1 MSNLHR
7 LLMIL
12 VALAACAALAALPAC
27 RGTSDDDDTGDDD
40 TGDDDTGDDDTGD
53 DDTGDDDTGDDDDD
67 YRHELTVEE
76 PLVGDF
82 SCLGEALGVPD
93 AGDTAAM
100 TGFVTDFS
108 DDIPVAGAKMLLWAN
123 NDPSD
128 AGAADFEF
136 DTGTDQDGDIEI
148 PEDMVAACEKFAY
161 KVWTEWQPPETMPT
175 YEVGNVLPPVGHAE
189 WNDFELISV
198 SYATYQIIPLSL
210 AIQPDPEKGL
220 AAGTLR
226 DCNDD
231 TVENGQVLIVDANG
245 DKAEDVYIRYFKDEL
260 PDRDQPWTSDD
271 GIFGAI
277 DVPQGAWTMELW
289 GVLPDDAPDCPTEE
303 VEGRCLVASSEVFV
317 IPDSINIANA
327 LLKPYPDA
335 CFVD

>member
-1 MSNLHR
+1 MSNPHR

-12 VALAACAALAALPAC
+12 IALVAATALAALPAC
-27 RGTSDDDDTGDDD
+27 RGGGDDDDDDAS
-40 TGDDDTGDDDTGD
+40 GDDDTGDDDTGD

-67 YRHELTVEE
+67 DYRHELTVTD

-82 SCLGEALGVPD
+82 SCLGDNQAEPD
-93 AGDTAAM
+93 AGGSAAL
-100 TGFVTDFS
+100 TGVVLDFS
-108 DDIPVAGAKMLLWAN
+108 DDIEITGAKMLLWTS

-128 AGAADFEF
+128 LGDADFEF
-136 DTGTDQDGDIEI
+136 DDGTDQTGVIGIPDGTLN
-148 PEDMVAACEKFAY
+148 ACEQFAY

-175 YEVGNVLPPVGHAE
+175 YEMGNVLPPVGDAE
-189 WNDFELISV
+189 WNNFELISV

-226 DCNDD
+226 DCSDE
-231 TVENGQVLIVDANG
+231 TVENGQVLVVDSNG
-245 DKAEDVYIRYFKDEL
+245 DKAEDVFIRYFKDEL

-277 DVPQGAWTMELW
+277 DVPQGAWTLQLW
-289 GVLPDDAPDCPTEE
+289 GVLDDDMPECPTEE
-303 VEGRCLVASSEVFV
+303 VDGRCMVASSEVFV

-327 LLKPYPDA
+327 QMKPYPDA
-335 CFVD
+335 CFEE

>member
-1 MSNLHR
+1 MSNPHR

-12 VALAACAALAALPAC
+12 IALAAAVALASLPAC
-27 RGTSDDDDTGDDD
+27 RGQGDDDDDDD
-40 TGDDDTGDDDTGD
+40 ATGDDDTGDDDTGD

-67 YRHELTVEE
+67 YRHELTVTD
-76 PLVGDF
+76 PLIGDF
-82 SCLGEALGVPD
+82 SCLGENLGAPVVGES
-93 AGDTAAM
+93 AQM
-100 TGFVTDFS
+100 TGVVLDFS
-108 DDIPVAGAKMLLWAN
+108 DDIEITGAKMLLWAS

-128 AGAADFEF
+128 AGAADFEY
-136 DTGTDQDGDIEI
+136 DDGTDQTGVIEV
-148 PEDMVAACEKFAY
+148 PEGTVNACEQFAY

-175 YEVGNVLPPVGHAE
+175 YEMGNVLPPVGDSE

-210 AIQPDPEKGL
+210 AIQPDPAKGL

-226 DCNDD
+226 DCSDD
-231 TVENGQVLIVDANG
+231 PVENGQVLIKDENG
-245 DKAEDVYIRYFKDEL
+245 DKADNVYIRYFKDEL

-277 DVPQGAWTMELW
+277 DVPPGSWTMELW
-289 GVLPDDAPDCPTEE
+289 GVLDDDMPECPTEE
-303 VEGRCLVASSEVFV
+303 VDGRCLVASSNVFV

-327 LLKPYPDA
+327 MLKPYPDA
-335 CFVD
+335 CYAE